1 MSNNTLTLPY
11 SGSSSKE
18 LRVNPYRLK
27 WSDQLLKEMKLKTS
41 KPREN
46 AVANSATVSK
56 LDPSKGVGNVRA
68 VERALDILKAF
79 NAKNYSMSA
88 SELMKKV
95 NLSRPT
101 LYRLLK
107 TLENND
113 FISSSSEPLKFRLGP
128 AVAQMAHAWTSAID
142 LTELAQPVLEN
153 LWSIT
158 GETVVLFQL
167 QGLNRVCI
175 AELASQHA
183 LNYKIGVGYKELI
196 SVGASG
202 RAILA
207 FTDLIQEFETSPIPN
222 IKNKKINLKKELE
235 DIRQKGYALS
245 QEEVIEGAVAI
256 AAPFF
261 KNTGEVVG
269 SIAVFGPSVRMKGAE
284 IIKHVKHLLQ
294 ASNALSISLGANV

>member
-1 MSNNTLTLPY
+1 MVKDVKFKISNSTK
-11 SGSSSKE
+11 SAVDKSSA
-18 LRVNPYRLK
+18 VPA
-27 WSDQLLKEMKLKTS
+27 
-41 KPREN
+41 REHN
-46 AVANSATVSK
+46 
-56 LDPSKGVGNVRA
+56 KGVGNVRA

-88 SELMKKV
+88 SELMHKV

-128 AVAQMAHAWTSAID
+128 AVAQMAHAWSSAID
-142 LTELAQPVLEN
+142 LKEIAQPILED
-153 LWSIT
+153 LWNFT

-183 LNYKIGVGYKELI
+183 LSYKMGVGYKELI

-207 FTDLIQEFETSPIPN
+207 FTDLIQEFETAPIPTV
-222 IKNKKINLKKELE
+222 KNKKLNLKKELE
-235 DIRQKGYALS
+235 LIRQKGYALS
-245 QEEVIEGAVAI
+245 QEEVIDGAVAI

-261 KNTGEVVG
+261 KNTGEIVG
-269 SIAVFGPSVRMKGAE
+269 AIAVFGPSVRMKKAE
-284 IIKHVKHLLQ
+284 IVKHVKHLLE
-294 ASNALSISLGANV
+294 ASNKLSISLGASV